1 MPSYI
6 NDDPKNALTDKQKKY
21 YLEDDNLINTLE
33 HYNTIKNKK
42 KVIFEK
48 NEILSI
54 LSRNFVEF
62 KNEINKEAPQEDNS
76 QTQKAGKQK
85 SRVRRSR
92 NYKHKN
98 TRKSRRH
105 TKCRPSGFYLPKFI
119 RLSKIQTILPNPKY
133 EKTENPKTTGS
144 TKAS

>member
-1 MPSYI
+1 
-6 NDDPKNALTDKQKKY
+6 LTDEQKQY
-21 YLEDDNLINTLE
+21 YLKDDNLINALE
-33 HYNTIKNKK
+33 HYNNTIKNKK

-48 NEILSI
+48 TEILSI
-54 LSRNFVEF
+54 LSQNFVKF
-62 KNEINKEAPQEDNS
+62 KNEINKEASQEDNI
-76 QTQKAGKQK
+76 QTQKAGKRK

-119 RLSKIQTILPNPKY
+119 
-133 EKTENPKTTGS
+133 
-144 TKAS
+144 